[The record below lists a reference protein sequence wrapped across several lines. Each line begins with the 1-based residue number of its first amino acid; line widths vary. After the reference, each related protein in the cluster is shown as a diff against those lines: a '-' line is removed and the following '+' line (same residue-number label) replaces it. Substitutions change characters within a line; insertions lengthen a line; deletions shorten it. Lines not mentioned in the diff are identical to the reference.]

1 MSEDAEDR
9 TLAPSKRRLLMARE
23 HGQVP
28 HSPELTAAAGLL
40 AGVALLGIW
49 GDALANGLVALISLP
64 LSGSIGPEIDPSS
77 LVDSLREPLLSS
89 MLPLLGI
96 VGGAWLA
103 AILAH
108 QTQVMGLF
116 APQLLVP
123 DIARLSGHGES
134 LVSRGSRGLW
144 GLARATL
151 IVLAA
156 AWLICWRL
164 PAWQSLA
171 DLGIGGVAIAS
182 ARAAREL
189 VGALALATTA
199 LGLVDLAM
207 RHRQFTTRLM
217 STPEESRQEAKA
229 SDGDPAL
236 RTRRRKQAEAWR
248 KEPTDALV
256 GARLILTGPAGLT
269 LVLSGGPPPKPILVR
284 AVVRGPGGLRLRTQA
299 EIERIPLL
307 HNPAAAR
314 RFARRGGATPEA
326 LALLA
331 AAWPR
336 KPAESVVANGAE
348 IAAN

>member
-1 MSEDAEDR
+1 MIVSEDAEDR

-28 HSPELTAAAGLL
+28 HSPELTASAGLL
-40 AGVALLGIW
+40 AGVALLGLW
-49 GDALANGLVALISLP
+49 GDDLANGLVGLIALP
-64 LSGSIGPEIDPSS
+64 LSGGIGPDVNPAT
-77 LVDSLREPLLSS
+77 LADSLRESVPAALL
-89 MLPLLGI
+89 PTLGI
-96 VGGAWLA
+96 LGGSWLA
-103 AILAH
+103 AVLAH
-108 QTQVMGLF
+108 QAQVMGLF

-134 LVSRGSRGLW
+134 LISRGSRGIW

-156 AWLICWRL
+156 AWLIRWRL
-164 PAWQSLA
+164 PAWQTLA
-171 DLGIGGVAIAS
+171 DLSTGGVAVAS

-217 STPEESRQEAKA
+217 STPEEGRQEAKA
-229 SDGDPAL
+229 ADGDPAL

-256 GARLILTGPAGLT
+256 GARLVLTGPAGLT
-269 LVLSGGPPPKPILVR
+269 LVLSGGPPPKPILGR
-284 AVVRGPGGLRLRTQA
+284 AVVRGPSGLRLRTQA
-299 EIERIPLL
+299 EAERIPVL

-314 RFARRGGATPEA
+314 RMARRGGATPEA
-326 LALLA
+326 LALLS

-336 KPAESVVANGAE
+336 KSVEMAPPM
-348 IAAN
+348 AAS